1 MQIYSPKQ
9 ELFLKTGDA
18 VWLEPAGSN
27 SGLHSYSRGHIP
39 RLGEFIVWEQGRMQL
54 VDKSWCPAETD
65 FPGGFFLKFSALSD
79 CRAGIK
85 TDVRIRRQGYS
96 LVWITLSDKGAAGER
111 RDTSGPLIE
120 DLVRESMP
128 LSLAR
133 GFVLP
138 DDSNSLKAL
147 LCHLCL
153 FLEVDIVLTTGGT
166 GVSARDISP
175 QSTLALLEKRLP
187 GMERIMSFS
196 SWQKT
201 PHGVISRAVAGTLK
215 KSVIV
220 NLPGSPAG
228 VRENL
233 QVLLPALPHAID
245 KLQGDTSDCGRP

>member
-1 MQIYSPKQ
+1 MKIYSPKQ
-9 ELFLKTGDA
+9 KLHLKTRDS
-18 VWLEPAGSN
+18 VWLEP
-27 SGLHSYSRGHIP
+27 SGLNWGLPSYSRELSL
-39 RLGEFIVWEQGRMQL
+39 RMGESIVWEQGCMQL
-54 VDKSWCPAETD
+54 VDKSWCPAESD
-65 FPGGFFLKFSALSD
+65 FPGGVFLKFSALSD

-85 TDVRIRRQGYS
+85 TNVRIGRQGYS
-96 LVWITLSDKGAAGER
+96 LAWITLSDKGISGER
-111 RDTSGPLIE
+111 KDTSGPLIE

-128 LSLAR
+128 LSLTR

-153 FLEVDIVLTTGGT
+153 FLEFDIVLTTGGT
-166 GVSARDISP
+166 GVSPRDITP

-187 GMERIMSFS
+187 GVEQIMSFS

-215 KSVIV
+215 NSVIV

-233 QVLLPALPHAID
+233 
-245 KLQGDTSDCGRP
+245 